1 MWVKN
6 VIESWKAINSLILWV
21 NNTLQKLLIAFS
33 CQLDP
38 LNHIAPHNYVILA
51 YSIIISTF
59 HVLQPEITHITFA
72 TPITLLITWKILGFL
87 ISVNIWKYSNWKIRS
102 LVSVFLLPIFI
113 YESRSFIQFQYSW
126 MKYVVIIVTLT

>member
-72 TPITLLITWKILGFL
+72 TPITLLKTWKILGFL
-87 ISVNIWKYSNWKIRS
+87 ISVNIWKYSNWKIRR
-102 LVSVFLLPIFI
+102 LVSVFFLPIFI
-113 YESRSFIQFQYSW
+113 YEKVLFNFNTHGW
-126 MKYVVIIVTLT
+126 NML